1 MSRAADVVGS
11 RSLVLGR
18 LPRPETREW
27 AAVVARCIRDDWPPP
42 EWLPVMAEVANDPHG
57 ASDSPMPAK
66 ERVAA

>member
-1 MSRAADVVGS
+1 MSPPVAAAGP
-11 RSLVLGR
+11 RSGAFGHLLQ
-18 LPRPETREW
+18 REARNW
-27 AAVVARCIRDDWPPP
+27 GAIVARHARDDWPPP